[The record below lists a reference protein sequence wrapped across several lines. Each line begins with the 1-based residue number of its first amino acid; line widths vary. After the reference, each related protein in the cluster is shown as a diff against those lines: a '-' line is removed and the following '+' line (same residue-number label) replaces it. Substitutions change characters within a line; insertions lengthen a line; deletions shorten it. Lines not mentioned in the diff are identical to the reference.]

1 MAQTREQELQI
12 QIEEARRLQH
22 EKSLQ
27 VMLLHSQHYF
37 FFSIGQRKTQK
48 MSRFYSKFLKTVS

>member
-12 QIEEARRLQH
+12 QIEEARRRQH

-27 VMLLHSQHYF
+27 VMLPHSQHYF
-37 FFSIGQRKTQK
+37 FLVLDNARHKK
-48 MSRFYSKFLKTVS
+48 